1 MSFQTRSEH
10 GFRKDLFSQHVP
22 VVHPISDFDF
32 HDQPIAVLC
41 QDQEIRVVATYAM
54 RIRANIVD
62 AKSVI
67 PQLVTLAFHSCR
79 QHCNPRFWPG
89 PHRAAAS
96 DPAWGREPVFCNMG
110 LSLSYNYSSRI
121 SEKFA
126 RIFGDAP
133 SIFLGFLGKP
143 LDSVVKFK
151 SML

>member
-1 MSFQTRSEH
+1 
-10 GFRKDLFSQHVP
+10 
-22 VVHPISDFDF
+22 
-32 HDQPIAVLC
+32 
-41 QDQEIRVVATYAM
+41 M

-79 QHCNPRFWPG
+79 QYRNPQFWPG

-133 SIFLGFLGKP
+133 CIFLGFLGKP
-143 LDSVVKFK
+143 LAEVPG
-151 SML
+151 